1 MTFLFHE
8 LTTQHAS
15 FTSTWDFQH
24 PTIYSEVLQ
33 NACRLEEELWLLVTW
48 KVDKTISDW
57 DVSYSYRIHT
67 SNILKCIGW
76 KYSQCI
82 TRRWFQLFFVVHPY
96 WGKWCNLTCAYFF
109 RTTNQIT
116 LQKGFGMKRTL
127 LLNGLGNHDILKIFT
142 MNHNYSYTLWDDRSW
157 ITAAPQLYWYLPPL
171 HESVSFWSLWSSGI
185 PWSCR
190 RRSKG
195 HYINCYLICVNLSG
209 AT

>member
-82 TRRWFQLFFVVHPY
+82 TRWWFQLFFVVHPY

-142 MNHNYSYTLWDDRSW
+142 MNHNYSYIHYEMIVHESL
-157 ITAAPQLYWYLPPL
+157 PL
-171 HESVSFWSLWSSGI
+171 HSSIGIFHHYMNRCPFGHFGALGSLGLAEEDPKVTI
-185 PWSCR
+185 
-190 RRSKG
+190 
-195 HYINCYLICVNLSG
+195 
-209 AT
+209 